1 MRFADTWKLVW
12 RHNTRNLSIPH
23 IFISTWAP
31 LIYMFGFGIGLAEFI
46 PAVEER
52 SYLSYLS
59 GATPFMVAI
68 YRASV
73 EITPQMFGRLQAYFA
88 RELYVDHQF
97 DSVLFSEW
105 VCAAIQSFL
114 SGGMVL
120 LVTVIAGL
128 AYPPFLAYS
137 ILALLLASFGFVG
150 LSFAIWAMIRAG
162 AVFQFVSMVL
172 VIPVIIISGTFF
184 PTHTLPGW
192 LQSVANALPLSHA
205 ISLGRPL
212 LLGQPTDGAPFHA
225 FALMLY
231 AVLGYLFVASIFKR
245 RTRKLNGSSAT

>member
-1 MRFADTWKLVW
+1 
-12 RHNTRNLSIPH
+12 
-23 IFISTWAP
+23 
-31 LIYMFGFGIGLAEFI
+31 
-46 PAVEER
+46 
-52 SYLSYLS
+52 
-59 GATPFMVAI
+59 
-68 YRASV
+68 
-73 EITPQMFGRLQAYFA
+73 
-88 RELYVDHQF
+88 
-97 DSVLFSEW
+97 
-105 VCAAIQSFL
+105 
-114 SGGMVL
+114 
-120 LVTVIAGL
+120 
-128 AYPPFLAYS
+128 
-137 ILALLLASFGFVG
+137 
-150 LSFAIWAMIRAG
+150 
-162 AVFQFVSMVL
+162 MVL